1 MKANPKSESASR
13 TGQQSPEGEGAL
25 EERKAESGEPGTTG
39 LPTIAPQG
47 ESLVMRPGLAAAL
60 KVSVSTI
67 DRMVKS
73 EDLPCV
79 RLRGRVRFY
88 LPCVVVALCKGDRK
102 FGRHADTN
110 FTNWHQGG
118 QAS

>member
-1 MKANPKSESASR
+1 MLATTDNTRERQTAVADLVPA
-13 TGQQSPEGEGAL
+13 
-25 EERKAESGEPGTTG
+25 EEAGKWFT
-39 LPTIAPQG
+39 
-47 ESLVMRPGLAAAL
+47 RPGLAAAL

-88 LPCVVVALCKGDRK
+88 LPAVVVALCKGDRK
-102 FGRHADTN
+102 FGRKADTN
-110 FTNWHQGG
+110 FTNCHQGG

>member
-1 MKANPKSESASR
+1 MLATTDNRRKRATAAAEVMTA
-13 TGQQSPEGEGAL
+13 
-25 EERKAESGEPGTTG
+25 EEAAKWFT
-39 LPTIAPQG
+39 
-47 ESLVMRPGLAAAL
+47 RPGLAAAL

-73 EDLPCV
+73 EELPCV

-88 LPCVVVALCKGDRK
+88 LPDVVEALRKGDRK
-102 FGRHADTN
+102 FGRAAELTAESAKIAER
-110 FTNWHQGG
+110 G